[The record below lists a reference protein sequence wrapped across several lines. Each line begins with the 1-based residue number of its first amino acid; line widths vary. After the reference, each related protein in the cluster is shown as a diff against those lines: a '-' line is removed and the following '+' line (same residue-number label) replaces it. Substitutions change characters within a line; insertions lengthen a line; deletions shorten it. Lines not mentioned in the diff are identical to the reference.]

1 MKKILLSFAI
11 IASST
16 FAFAQADFNKA
27 MADEIQK
34 LNKTEQADDLGAI
47 AYQFD
52 RLGTQQDSWLTYYY
66 ASYAYIK
73 QGKAMLQ
80 ANKIS
85 EIDQIAAV
93 AEKYAMVAQEKKGKS
108 AEIFILFAMIHDLR
122 MMVNPEQRFD
132 SETAL
137 GKKYLEQA
145 KQLDPKNP
153 RIAIA
158 NAERM
163 YFTPEKFGGSK
174 EKGLVLFQTALD
186 QFKTYKPASS
196 IDPNW
201 GKEEAAYLISESK
214 K

>member
-34 LNKTEQADDLGAI
+34 LNRTEQADDLGAI

-52 RLGTQQDSWLTYYY
+52 RLGVQQDSWLTYYY
-66 ASYAYIK
+66 ASYAYVK

-80 ANKIS
+80 ANKIA
-85 EIDQIAAV
+85 EVDQIAAV

-108 AEIFILFAMIHDLR
+108 AEIFILFKMIHNLR
-122 MMVNPEQRFD
+122 MMVNPEQRFA
-132 SETAL
+132 SESAL

-145 KQLDPKNP
+145 KILDPKNP
-153 RIAIA
+153 RIAIV
-158 NAERM
+158 NAEEM
-163 YFTPEKFGGSK
+163 YYTPEKLGGSK
-174 EKGLVLFQTALD
+174 EKGLKMFQTALD
-186 QFKTYKPASS
+186 LFKTYKPASS
-196 IDPNW
+196 LDPNW
-201 GKEEAAYLISESK
+201 GKEEATYLISESK
-214 K
+214 

>member
-1 MKKILLSFAI
+1 MKKILLGFAI

-34 LNKTEQADDLGAI
+34 LNKTEQADDLGSI

-66 ASYAYIK
+66 AAYAYIK

-85 EIDQIAAV
+85 EVDQIAAV

-137 GKKYLEQA
+137 SKKYLEQA

-174 EKGLVLFQTALD
+174 EKGLVMFQTALD

-201 GKEEAAYLISESK
+201 GKEEATYLISESK